1 MNAVALVQFSYL
13 DLKKFITATR
23 GVLDRS
29 VSEKA
34 DRAGHEPPLHH
45 MLCVVD
51 MHDEYSKAISDSCGP
66 YLNLFHAGFLIAADE
81 LVCAEVMECAG
92 MPATSTLAGR
102 TDKLMFVSG
111 TLSQWR
117 DAIVRGCCKST
128 SSEVRRIYNRVY
140 QEFANLGLVGAFN
153 LKQKFNEQDQTLLLE
168 YKSGS

>member
-13 DLKKFITATR
+13 DLEKFIPATR

-34 DRAGHEPPLHH
+34 DRVGHDPPLHH
-45 MLCVVD
+45 MLCIVS
-51 MHDEYSKAISDSCGP
+51 MHDEDAKAISDSCNP

-81 LVCAEVMECAG
+81 LDCAEVMECAG
-92 MPATSTLAGR
+92 MPATSTPAGR
-102 TDKLMFVSG
+102 TDKLMFISG
-111 TLSQWR
+111 TLAQWR
-117 DAIVRGCCKST
+117 DAVVRGCGKYM
-128 SSEVRRIYNRVY
+128 SSEVRRIYSRVY

-168 YKSGS
+168 YKG